1 METKNELSEI
11 EKSMEVTLKTSNLE
25 FVEDFGEI
33 IIDSIVN
40 ENILREVPI
49 IRAVVGVG
57 KIFKNIVDAHF
68 AKKLITFLFF
78 SIRNTT
84 PEERSK
90 AISKW
95 EKDENFRG
103 KVGETL
109 IGMILRCDDSVKAKW
124 LSKLF
129 YEMVLKNNESRLF
142 MRAEKV
148 LSALSVMDVYAFLH
162 MPIDKVSV
170 LSEQE
175 CEPYIGS
182 GLYTNPEAKLNFI
195 DDEETLSL
203 GIRECKLTEIG
214 RRIHSILQDTDK

>member
-11 EKSMEVTLKTSNLE
+11 AKSMEVTLKKSNLE
-25 FVEDFGEI
+25 FVGDFGEI

-40 ENILREVPI
+40 EDILREVPI
-49 IRAVVGVG
+49 IGALVGVG
-57 KIFKNIVDAHF
+57 KIFRNIGDAYF
-68 AKKLITFLFF
+68 AKKLIAFL
-78 SIRNTT
+78 IPIKETT
-84 PEERSK
+84 SEERSR

-95 EKDENFRG
+95 EQDENYRG

-109 IGMILRCDDSVKAKW
+109 IGMILRCDDSVKASW

-129 YEMVLKNNESRLF
+129 YEMVLKNYESRLF

-148 LSALSVMDVYAFLH
+148 LSSLSVMDVYAFLR
-162 MPIDKVSV
+162 MPIDKASV

-182 GLYTNPEAKLNFI
+182 GLYTNPEAKINYI
-195 DDEETLSL
+195 DNEAALSI

-214 RRIHSILQDTDK
+214 KRIHFILQETKG